1 MALYKIRLD
10 LVLNPG
16 PDRVYTVTSPDVP
29 FVVEG
34 STPEEIRDN
43 VQDVVN
49 SMVEIYQREG
59 WELPPAL
66 RGVDKGDFVT
76 TNTYFALNRLKS
88 NHS

>member
-10 LVLNPG
+10 LELNPG

-49 SMVEIYQREG
+49 GMVEIYQREG

-66 RGVDKGDFVT
+66 RPE
-76 TNTYFALNRLKS
+76 RS
-88 NHS
+88 